1 MTATA
6 SDPLGRLVEH
16 FEAHSPLSPSERA
29 SIRSIP
35 NTRSLVRRERQ
46 AMPATPGSSVGLVVS
61 GLLGSVGFT
70 KDGKRQII
78 GVFIPGEVCNVG
90 AIVADQASVEILGL
104 VASEVRWLDGQH
116 LLKLARQS
124 GNVAEALWRESVL
137 HSAILKEWIINL
149 GRRRARERIAHLL
162 CEMACRYAPESRKDG
177 LTFSFPVTQEQLA
190 DIVGLT
196 TMHVNRTV
204 QALRA
209 AGIADMRRRSVKIL
223 AWSRLVEEGDFNPYY
238 LPPVEGI

>member
-16 FEAHSPLSPSERA
+16 LETHSPLSPPERA

-46 AMPATPGSSVGLVVS
+46 AIPATPGSSVGLVVS

-104 VASEVRWLDGQH
+104 VASEVRWLDGQD
-116 LLKLARQS
+116 LLKLARRS
-124 GNVAEALWRESVL
+124 GNIAEALWRESVL

-162 CEMACRYAPESRKDG
+162 CEMACRYAPESK
-177 LTFSFPVTQEQLA
+177 
-190 DIVGLT
+190 
-196 TMHVNRTV
+196 
-204 QALRA
+204 
-209 AGIADMRRRSVKIL
+209 
-223 AWSRLVEEGDFNPYY
+223 
-238 LPPVEGI
+238 